1 MEFIKKQIRLL
12 NPKTVVCCGED
23 LFRLIVMEV
32 FQNKKQKKNREI
44 YMKWKDLV
52 RGDVFFADRDYRP
65 VKETKKDEVRVV
77 RMWNPSYRVNNGQY
91 VSLEEYLK
99 EFKRR
104 LSGEEENKQGEQ
116 WNMDRTVENL
126 QPETNNEEK
135 ADIEEADVKETDS
148 EKME

>member
-1 MEFIKKQIRLL
+1 M
-12 NPKTVVCCGED
+12 
-23 LFRLIVMEV
+23 
-32 FQNKKQKKNREI
+32 
-44 YMKWKDLV
+44 
-52 RGDVFFADRDYRP
+52 
-65 VKETKKDEVRVV
+65 